1 MSSKRQARRARPV
14 SASLMDR
21 RQVMKGMLVFS
32 SSVLLPR
39 EGLASASNGS
49 VTLDP
54 NRIGLLADTH
64 ISENPEQFVYG
75 TRWPGSPYQD
85 DEHEGVNAAACLTH
99 VIDDIM
105 AQNPRPA
112 HVVINGDCAY
122 TNGRVGEYKEFV
134 RLIEPLHA
142 AGITVHVTIGN
153 HDNRTRLWDVTPQ
166 LKQEALGVQTTI
178 VELPKANLML
188 LDSGVGKFAPG
199 QLDWLDG
206 QLDLRPDRPAMVFA
220 HFNPLP
226 HQGIRPL
233 KGMRDGEGQALLEL
247 MDRHKHAK
255 AFFHGHTH
263 KWKLSQWHQIHLINQ
278 PAVGYY
284 FGKGHAHG
292 WVSMK
297 LTDTGANLQL
307 RCVNDKHP
315 EHEKQHKL
323 LWSSD

>member
-75 TRWPGSPYQD
+75 TRWPGSPCQD
-85 DEHEGVNAAACLTH
+85 DEHEGVDAAACLTH

-166 LKQEALGVQTTI
+166 LKQEALGVPNHDCGATQ
-178 VELPKANLML
+178 
-188 LDSGVGKFAPG
+188 G
-199 QLDWLDG
+199 Q
-206 QLDLRPDRPAMVFA
+206 
-220 HFNPLP
+220 
-226 HQGIRPL
+226 
-233 KGMRDGEGQALLEL
+233 
-247 MDRHKHAK
+247 
-255 AFFHGHTH
+255 
-263 KWKLSQWHQIHLINQ
+263 
-278 PAVGYY
+278 
-284 FGKGHAHG
+284 
-292 WVSMK
+292 
-297 LTDTGANLQL
+297 
-307 RCVNDKHP
+307 
-315 EHEKQHKL
+315 
-323 LWSSD
+323 SDVA

>member
-1 MSSKRQARRARPV
+1 MPV
-14 SASLMDR
+14 SVSLMDR
-21 RQVMKGMLVFS
+21 RQVMKGALVFGG
-32 SSVLLPR
+32 SVLWP
-39 EGLASASNGS
+39 GKGQVSASNGS

-54 NRIGLLADTH
+54 NQIALLADTH
-64 ISENPEQFVYG
+64 IGENLGQFVYG

-85 DEHEGVNAAACLTH
+85 DDHEGVNMAACLRH
-99 VIDDIM
+99 VIDDII
-105 AQNPRPA
+105 AQNPCPA

-122 TNGRVGEYKEFV
+122 SNGRVGEYKEFA
-134 RLIEPLHA
+134 RMIEPLYA

-153 HDNRTRLWDVTPQ
+153 HDNRTRLWDVIPQ
-166 LKQEALGVQTTI
+166 LKQEALGVQTTV

-188 LDSGVGKFAPG
+188 LDSGAGKFAPG
-199 QLDWLDG
+199 QLDWLNQ
-206 QLDLRPDRPAMVFA
+206 QLDLRPDKPALVFA

-226 HQGIRPL
+226 HQGVRPL

-247 MDRHKHAK
+247 MGRHKHAK

-263 KWKLSQWHQIHLINQ
+263 KWKLSQWHQIHVINQ

-297 LTDTGANLQL
+297 LTDTGASLQL
-307 RCVNDKHP
+307 RCVNGKHT
-315 EHEKQHKL
+315 EHEKQRKL
-323 LWSSD
+323 VWSSV